1 MTPTTGS
8 EMGLGADA
16 VLNTRRRATPAR
28 ILFKRWRRSPVGIA
42 GSLMV
47 LFVVLTALMAPVI
60 APYNPA
66 EHHRKERFTPPSWLE
81 EGKPEYVLGTDQLG
95 RDILS
100 RILYGSRVSVL
111 VGVSAASIGGL
122 LGAIL
127 GLIAGYYGGL
137 IDSFI
142 SRLVDTFLSIPFI
155 VLVLAIVGVL
165 GPSLTTIIVVL
176 GVTGWASY
184 ARVVRGETLSVRER
198 EFVTAARVVGCT
210 QVRIAFRH
218 VLPNAFASIIAMAT
232 LDVAAT
238 ILAESSLSYLGLGVQ
253 PPTVTWGSMIADGR
267 EYLASAWWLAV
278 FPGLAIMLTVLGV
291 IFLGDWLRDVLDP
304 RLKEN

>member
-1 MTPTTGS
+1 MTTTTGS

-16 VLNTRRRATPAR
+16 VLNTKRRATPTM
-28 ILFKRWRRSPVGIA
+28 ILFKRWRRSPVGIV
-42 GSLMV
+42 GSVIV
-47 LFVVLTALMAPVI
+47 LIVVLTAVLAPFI
-60 APYNPA
+60 APYPPA
-66 EHHRKERFTPPSWLE
+66 EHHRKERFRPPSWMD
-81 EGKPEYVLGTDQLG
+81 GGMPNYKLGTDQLG

-100 RILYGSRVSVL
+100 RIIYGSRVSVF
-111 VGVSAASIGGL
+111 VGVAAATIGGL

-127 GLIAGYYGGL
+127 GLFAGYYGGL
-137 IDSFI
+137 TDSFI

-184 ARVVRGETLSVRER
+184 ARVVRGETLSVRAR
-198 EFVTAARVVGCT
+198 EFVMAARVVGCKKGS
-210 QVRIAFRH
+210 IMFRH

-267 EYLASAWWLAV
+267 EYLSSAWWLAV
-278 FPGLAIMLTVLGV
+278 FPGLAIMFTVLGV